1 MRALPFDPAIKL
13 NLSIDV
19 NLNRFLEQ
27 LIQWLFLNFFGEFMI
42 EPNVQNPAVFIGL
55 WNGFYWS
62 KVELK
67 VAALYGSRET
77 AKDAVAAIKVMDTRR
92 NIL

>member
-27 LIQWLFLNFFGEFMI
+27 LIQWLFLNFFWEFMI

-55 WNGFYWS
+55 
-62 KVELK
+62 
-67 VAALYGSRET
+67 
-77 AKDAVAAIKVMDTRR
+77 
-92 NIL
+92 

>member
-55 WNGFYWS
+55 
-62 KVELK
+62 
-67 VAALYGSRET
+67 
-77 AKDAVAAIKVMDTRR
+77 
-92 NIL
+92 